1 MDHAVDKKFIQ
12 ERMLEY
18 ALNSDKSMAEIS
30 KKMGKEDGYISSA
43 TKGRFEPKLSE
54 VLVFC
59 DILGIT
65 PAQFFEEDR
74 MTLEM
79 QQVCTKMRLLSET
92 QVKLLQ
98 NMADQMVQLN
108 LLRES

>member
-1 MDHAVDKKFIQ
+1 MDKKFIQ

-30 KKMGKEDGYISSA
+30 KKMGKEDGYISNA
-43 TKGRFEPKLSE
+43 TKGRFEPKLTE
-54 VLVFC
+54 VLSFC

-65 PAQFFEEDR
+65 PSQFFEEER

-79 QQVCTKMRLLSET
+79 QQVCSQMRNLTKT
-92 QVKLLQ
+92 QVTLLRS
-98 NMADQMVQLN
+98 MAEQMVQLN
-108 LLRES
+108 QLRES